1 MSARSAAA
9 ISTGFVAQSEEPV
22 TRRDFFSSRRE
33 IRLWQWTA
41 VVLGGIYATLAF
53 SSLLTN
59 PLYNQTIAAIAFLSS
74 MVLIGASVL
83 FFAFKASPGGVEVGI
98 GVGIA
103 AVYLMVLTRAT
114 MPERS
119 HLIEYSVLAVLLYEA
134 LLERR
139 SNGRNV
145 RVPAI
150 LAVVGTA
157 VAGAMDEGMQI
168 LLPERVFDP
177 EDIVFN
183 AMAGVAAVSALALL
197 RFVRLL
203 AFRRRERKEA

>member
-1 MSARSAAA
+1 MTKRE
-9 ISTGFVAQSEEPV
+9 I
-22 TRRDFFSSRRE
+22 FSSRRE

-74 MVLIGASVL
+74 MALIGVSVL
-83 FFAFKASPGGVEVGI
+83 FFAFKARPGGVEIGI

-119 HLIEYSVLAVLLYEA
+119 HLIEYSVLALLLYEA

-139 SNGRNV
+139 RNGRSV

-157 VAGAMDEGMQI
+157 VAGVLDESAQI

-203 AFRRRERKEA
+203 ASRRRERKGA